1 MNEVFGSIW
10 WLIVSLGILVT
21 FHEFGHFW
29 VARRLGVRVLRFSVG
44 FGRPL
49 WRRTAKSGTEY
60 QVAMIPLGGYVKFL
74 DENEG
79 DVPPELAH
87 QAFNRQSVWRRFA
100 IVFAGPFFNLILCLA
115 LLWGMFVLGKQAL
128 SPVVGQVSGIAAAAG
143 FQPDEQLLDI
153 DGIQTPTWTDAAIAL
168 TTAALDRRKVAVTT
182 RSASGS
188 EARHELDMA
197 ELKDDI
203 DETSALRE
211 IGLVPRQMLLPPTVG
226 GLTADGPAAAA
237 GLREGDV
244 IERIGSEDVRWY
256 NELTPVIQR
265 QASAGQPLDIRVRR
279 GGATLSVSLSPARIS
294 DDDGR
299 QRWVIGITPARAS
312 IEYDALFR
320 YGPMDAVPAAFSE
333 TWRLTHSTLGMLG
346 RMLIGR
352 ASIQNLSGPISIAQY
367 ANASAQQ
374 GPSWFLYF
382 LAVLSLSLCI
392 MNLLP
397 IPILDGGHLLYYLI
411 EIIKGSPV
419 SERVLIAGQYVGLAL
434 LAGLMGLAFYVD
446 LAR

>member
-1 MNEVFGSIW
+1 MNEFFGSIW

-21 FHEFGHFW
+21 FHEFGHYW
-29 VARRLGVRVLRFSVG
+29 VARKLGVRVLRFSIG

-49 WRRTAKSGTEY
+49 WRRTAKSGTEF

-74 DENEG
+74 DEAEG
-79 DVPPELAH
+79 DVPVEQVH
-87 QAFNRQSVWRRFA
+87 EAFNRQSVWRRFA
-100 IVFAGPFFNLILCLA
+100 IVFAGPLFNLILCLA
-115 LLWGMFVLGKQAL
+115 LLWAMFLVGKQAL
-128 SPVVGQVSGIAAAAG
+128 SPVVGQVDGIAAEAG
-143 FQPDEQLLDI
+143 FQPDEELISI
-153 DGIQTPTWTDAAIAL
+153 DGQDMPTWTHAAIAL
-168 TTAALDRRKVAVTT
+168 TTAAMDRSEVVVNT
-182 RSASGS
+182 RTASGV
-188 EARHELDMA
+188 EARHVLDMGRLA
-197 ELKDDI
+197 EDI
-203 DETSALRE
+203 DERNALRDV
-211 IGLVPRQMLLPPTVG
+211 GLVPRQFLLPASIG
-226 GLTADGPAAAA
+226 GLSDDGPAKAA

-244 IERIGSEDVRWY
+244 IERVGSEPVRWF
-256 NELTPVIQR
+256 NELGPAIQR
-265 QASAGQPLDIRVRR
+265 QVGDGAVSVQLRR
-279 GGATLSVSLSPARIS
+279 GDEQLNVQLIPARQENA
-294 DDDGR
+294 DGTD
-299 QRWVIGITPARAS
+299 RWVIGITPPRVNV
-312 IEYDALFR
+312 EYDALFR
-320 YGPMDAVPAAFSE
+320 YGPLDAVPAAFTE
-333 TWRLTHSTLGMLG
+333 TWRLTTSTLGMLG

-352 ASIQNLSGPISIAQY
+352 ASIENLSGPISIAQY

-374 GPSWFLYF
+374 GVSWFFYF